1 MTGTGAATRGGL
13 GIDSL
18 TVRIPMRRN
27 RIVHAATEVTLAAPR
42 GGVTA
47 LVGESG
53 CGKSIVASAVLGLL
67 PPGALV
73 TGSVAVPTG
82 DGTIDVLAA
91 ARPCRGRHVGLV
103 PQSPATSF
111 TPVRTV
117 GSQLAETI
125 AALGSPHTCAEL
137 AERAGFP
144 AAALN
149 RYPHELSG
157 GMAQR
162 AALAAALAGDPDVL
176 VADEPTSG
184 LDRDRTDRVLRLLRD
199 RADAGAAVLLI
210 THDLAALLRTRV
222 ADTVAV
228 MYASHLVEYGPADPV
243 LDDPWHEYT
252 RDLLAALPGRGLRPL
267 PHPTPELTDLAPE
280 RCPYLGGPTASVPR
294 GDRVIRER
302 SR

>member
-1 MTGTGAATRGGL
+1 MTRTAATTRDGL
-13 GIDSL
+13 VIESL
-18 TVRIPMRRN
+18 TVRIPVRRN
-27 RIVHAATEVTLAAPR
+27 RFVHAATEVTLAAPR
-42 GGVTA
+42 GRVTA

-53 CGKSIVASAVLGLL
+53 CGKSIVASAVMGLL

-73 TGSVAVPTG
+73 SGTVAVSTG
-82 DGTIDVLAA
+82 DGAVDALTAGGA
-91 ARPCRGRHVGLV
+91 YRGRHAALV

-111 TPVRTV
+111 TPVRTI
-117 GSQLAETI
+117 GSQLAETV

-144 AAALN
+144 VAALD

-162 AALAAALAGDPDVL
+162 AALAAALAGDPDML

-184 LDRDRTDRVLRLLRD
+184 LDRDRTDRALRLLREC
-199 RADAGAAVLLI
+199 ADAGAAVLLI
-210 THDLAALLRTRV
+210 THDLAALIRTRV

-228 MYASHLVEYGPADPV
+228 MYASHLMECGPADEL

-280 RCPYLGGPTASVPR
+280 RCPYLGGPTTAVPR
-294 GDRVIRER
+294 GARVIRER